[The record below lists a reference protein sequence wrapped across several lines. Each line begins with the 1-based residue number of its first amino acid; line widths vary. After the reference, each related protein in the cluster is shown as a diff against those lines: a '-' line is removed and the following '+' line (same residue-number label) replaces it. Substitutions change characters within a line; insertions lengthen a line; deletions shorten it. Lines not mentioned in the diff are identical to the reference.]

1 MGQVDSQPLPTLAA
15 WAMFGVCDA
24 VGCLTT
30 SRLFHQAG
38 PSADRGLNCDIHS
51 FYHFAE
57 NQPLGA
63 A

>member
-24 VGCLTT
+24 VGCLIT
-30 SRLFHQAG
+30 SWLLHQAG
-38 PSADRGLNCDIHS
+38 PSADRGPNRDIHS

-57 NQPLGA
+57 SQPLGA